1 MQSQKAPAR
10 PGPAPMTG
18 SSMFERRPI
27 LHIDETVP
35 PPNKMDQEIA
45 SAINR
50 ALFHQQAPA
59 HIRIM
64 NARRNAKG
72 AITSITRQN
81 ATVAMAL
88 RYRDIIITPVRTVD
102 KAVVDVEENKSWE
115 TLTIHAVP
123 LIRYMGKGT
132 EGLQKLPEEFDAENE
147 AVRIP
152 TQIQWLANPR
162 AIRETKQ
169 NGEIAASSGVFI
181 VKRSKVEKGL
191 DKKGI
196 KVAGV
201 WY

>member
-1 MQSQKAPAR
+1 
-10 PGPAPMTG
+10 MTG
-18 SSMFERRPI
+18 SSMVERRPI

-81 ATVAMAL
+81 ATVAVAL
-88 RYRDIIITPVRTVD
+88 RYRDIIITPMRTVD

-115 TLTIHAVP
+115 TFTIYAVP

-132 EGLQKLPEEFDAENE
+132 EGLQKLPEEFDAKNE

-152 TQIQWLANPR
+152 TQMQWLANPR

-169 NGEIAASSGVFI
+169 NGEIAASSGVFV

-191 DKKGI
+191 DRKGI